1 MLKVPISEASGG
13 KQRYMVL
20 QKPWMRYGGAVS
32 VGVGVGKCPFGK
44 QKRERRGNNN
54 KGRIRCSSES
64 SLDTVILNEED
75 NTKSVRVKAT
85 LTVLKSA
92 EGYFS
97 EFGVDRGIDD
107 IKELLGKSLQLF
119 LASARLDPRKSLL
132 LNHYN
137 N

>member
-13 KQRYMVL
+13 KQRYLVL

-44 QKRERRGNNN
+44 LKRERRGNNN
-54 KGRIRCSSES
+54 NKARIRCSSES
-64 SLDTVILNEED
+64 SLETLISEEE

-85 LTVLKSA
+85 LTVLKSV

-119 LASARLDPRKSLL
+119 LASARLDPRKSLITP
-132 LNHYN
+132 
-137 N
+137 